1 MILLIEVRFLTG
13 YAWLTH
19 SPIVGTPV
27 TPDPSHSLNLAFALG
42 RLFEVLGFQARG
54 MASPARLIH
63 GCAGDRFGKRDESA
77 TPPMLSSGTPDD
89 AQTWGS
95 LGWKPKGK
103 ARGQHIQ

>member
-1 MILLIEVRFLTG
+1 MEVRSLFG

-27 TPDPSHSLNLAFALG
+27 TPDPSHSLNLAFVLG
-42 RLFEVLGFQARG
+42 GLFEVLGFQAGRLIT
-54 MASPARLIH
+54 PARLIH
-63 GCAGDRFGKRDESA
+63 GCAEDRFGKRDELV

-95 LGWKPKGK
+95 LG
-103 ARGQHIQ
+103 R